1 MRKPV
6 KTAVW
11 AIIAIVFGY
20 FFLRF
25 IFVGPKVVPAEFT
38 AARGN
43 TALLAAEIGL
53 LSNAT
58 IGRLDDIRKLD
69 KEFDY
74 NNALVLISGE
84 LIKNKELSSRPP
96 RLPTNFQ
103 SGPELGFGASGEG
116 QGASRGS
123 HRLEVAMVSQLIN
136 YNNVLKEL
144 LNYWLKYTWRAFNVD
159 EKANSLVDEIN
170 NGARAINSYNEAASA
185 TLAKFMGNQINP
197 PLRVDLDI

>member
-84 LIKNKELSSRPP
+84 LIKNKELSAKATALANELSNLARSLVSVRPAKA
-96 RLPTNFQ
+96 R
-103 SGPELGFGASGEG
+103 ELAAEAIGY
-116 QGASRGS
+116 
-123 HRLEVAMVSQLIN
+123 EVAMVSRLIN

-144 LNYWLKYTWRAFNVD
+144 FELLRLKYTWRAFNVD

-185 TLAKFMGNQINP
+185 TLAKFDEAT
-197 PLRVDLDI
+197 R